1 MAGHK
6 KKKLQQAMAES
17 AESMET
23 PKPKSSTKVAPR
35 GDTIT
40 TTPLVR
46 SSLTNL
52 AYERALKAVD
62 RGRAKCKYTVEQLR
76 KEFLDYVDYFSSS
89 MVTYAKKHK
98 HVEYAGETSG
108 NGSSDH
114 LEETEKVL
122 PMTEASFSAWLG
134 KERWWLTSQIGQLK
148 KRECAME
155 GDAEMLSLLLSI
167 QSYLTSQLLEGVLVG
182 EFPANLVSTMVGI
195 RQGIES
201 ETEDK
206 AVQVP
211 IINIVADTAKR
222 GDSSQQTLDNIKKG
236 IS

>member
-23 PKPKSSTKVAPR
+23 PKPKSSTKVAPS

-76 KEFLDYVDYFSSS
+76 KEFLDYVDYFSGG
-89 MVTYAKKHK
+89 MVTYTKKHK

-114 LEETEKVL
+114 LEETEKVYGSVFDNPDIIAYEQGTL
-122 PMTEASFSAWLG
+122 NRAAVNEYMDDMVRQMLADG
-134 KERWWLTSQIGQLK
+134 LTYYDCGYNEKTLQMEFVVPEGTADGT
-148 KRECAME
+148 RE
-155 GDAEMLSLLLSI
+155 
-167 QSYLTSQLLEGVLVG
+167 LLEALISEGFYEGLGTSDLLV
-182 EFPANLVSTMVGI
+182 
-195 RQGIES
+195 Q
-201 ETEDK
+201 
-206 AVQVP
+206 
-211 IINIVADTAKR
+211 AKEK
-222 GDSSQQTLDNIKKG
+222 NN
-236 IS
+236 